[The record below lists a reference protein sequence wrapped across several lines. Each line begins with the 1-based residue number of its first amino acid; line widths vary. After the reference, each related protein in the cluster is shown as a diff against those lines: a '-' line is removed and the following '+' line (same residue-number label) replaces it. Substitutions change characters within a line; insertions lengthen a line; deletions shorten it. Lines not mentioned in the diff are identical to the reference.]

1 MTIRYINVSIG
12 SKLANGEQQTK
23 HGSTGAAQAN
33 DVSLAYDDTTILT
46 FDALKAATDKA
57 LFQARA
63 QGLK

>member
-1 MTIRYINVSIG
+1 VAIKYINIAVG

-33 DVSLAYDDTTILT
+33 DVSLAYDDTTVLT
-46 FDALKAATDKA
+46 FDLLKAAVEKA

>member
-1 MTIRYINVSIG
+1 MTVKYINVVLG
-12 SKLANGEQQTK
+12 TKLASGEQQTR

-33 DVSLAYDDTTILT
+33 DVSLAYDDATITTY
-46 FDALKAATDKA
+46 DALKAAVDKA